1 MVAVKHEVESLDEED
16 LNHLQGVLGEEGV
29 ESKLL
34 IPGEQHYD
42 QDMTHQVVN
51 EGEIEVSVK
60 WQKQVCY
67 QYSFLFMYHLINF
80 SNE

>member
-42 QDMTHQVVN
+42 QDMTHQDMTHQVVN
-51 EGEIEVSVK
+51 EGEIEVTVK
-60 WQKQVCY
+60 
-67 QYSFLFMYHLINF
+67 
-80 SNE
+80 

>member
-16 LNHLQGVLGEEGV
+16 LNHLQGVLGEEGD

-51 EGEIEVSVK
+51 EGEIEVTVK
-60 WQKQVCY
+60 
-67 QYSFLFMYHLINF
+67 
-80 SNE
+80 